1 MLSEKIKELVGETD
15 KLVELKE
22 IMEEADSLETQIENN
37 KQTISEQ
44 IEKIQS
50 LRDTNMKLFLSQTA
64 PEPKEPEPEKKL
76 TFAEKIATIEEEN
89 SN

>member
-22 IMEEADSLETQIENN
+22 VMDEADNLETQIENN

-50 LRDTNMKLFLSQTA
+50 LRDTNMKLFLSQTTPQ
-64 PEPKEPEPEKKL
+64 PEEKEEEKEL
-76 TFAEKIATIEEEN
+76 TFAEKLAKIEEEEK
-89 SN
+89 

>member
-22 IMEEADSLETQIENN
+22 IMEEADSLETQIETN

-76 TFAEKIATIEEEN
+76 TFAEKFATLEGEEK
-89 SN
+89 